1 MCSSGVPPRIL
12 TSSPAEG
19 VAATGSTRTASKQ
32 HSPRPSLNLSA
43 QPSRGCSGGGV
54 RDRVRKDTT
63 HQSPPTVSTTSHA
76 PAPIKPEPH
85 GTPFPTIQTRPA
97 NTRAHDPASSVPE
110 AHAHTL
116 CGAHAS
122 HRIAALAAPP
132 SYRDVTIPPACPA
145 PRAAMRPRSIAR
157 PYPQSG
163 AVPMPAHAPLR
174 GTPRQP
180 HQPRQP
186 CQPRQPI
193 VARAR
198 AARVPTQRHSP
209 SSEGT
214 PRRLSAASLP
224 PPCLASR
231 RLRTS
236 LTCAARSPRL
246 ASTDSRGPRRRY
258 PA

>member
-1 MCSSGVPPRIL
+1 
-12 TSSPAEG
+12 
-19 VAATGSTRTASKQ
+19 
-32 HSPRPSLNLSA
+32 
-43 QPSRGCSGGGV
+43 V

-214 PRRLSAASLP
+214 PPAHLAHLRSSL
-224 PPCLASR
+224 A
-231 RLRTS
+231 
-236 LTCAARSPRL
+236 SPRL
-246 ASTDSRGPRRRY
+246 YRFSRASAKISCLNGSWLRKLVLFFFTWSERDAFVLLTAVRFSKR
-258 PA
+258 